1 MKITQV
7 AKPEQIEAARKWYLV
22 DAKDQVMGRVATKVA
37 AILRGKNKPF
47 FTPHLDTGDFVVII
61 NADQIQ
67 LSGKKAEQKKYF
79 HYTGYPGGAKF
90 EFLKFWLIKTPEK
103 VLAHA
108 IKGMLPHN
116 RLGRKLYKK
125 VKIYAGSE
133 HPHEAQKPE
142 VLALD

>member
-1 MKITQV
+1 MKVTRV

-22 DAKDQVMGRVATKVA
+22 DAKDQIMGRVATKVA

-47 FTPHLDTGDFVVII
+47 FSPHIDTGDFVIII
-61 NADQIQ
+61 NADQVQ

-90 EFLKFWLIKTPEK
+90 EMLKFLLAKNPEK
-103 VLAHA
+103 ILAHA

-125 VKIYAGSE
+125 VKIYAGSD
-133 HPHEAQKPE
+133 HPHEAQQPE
-142 VLALD
+142 VLALG

>member
-1 MKITQV
+1 VKVTRV

-22 DAKDQVMGRVATKVA
+22 DAKDQIMGRVATQVA

-47 FTPHLDTGDFVVII
+47 FTPHLDTGDFVIII
-61 NADQIQ
+61 NADKVQ

-90 EFLKFWLIKTPEK
+90 ELLKFWFAKNPEK
-103 VLAHA
+103 ILAHA

-116 RLGRKLYKK
+116 RLGRKMYTK
-125 VKIYAGSE
+125 VKIYVGTK
-133 HPHEAQKPE
+133 HPHEAQQPE
-142 VLALD
+142 VLTLG